1 MRLVNI
7 NVAEFGMPTY
17 HKSSCIDSSC
27 YSSSHLGSS
36 LQMCP
41 DTASV
46 FNVVNNYFEK
56 FPIVN
61 VFVSRE
67 LRIWFQKSHKTLFGL
82 VLSPCKDLEDL
93 SLVNYS
99 TFLKR
104 QISEK
109 MSQKKVTN
117 GSRCFLPES
126 YEICYKILDY
136 EYCSS

>member
-1 MRLVNI
+1 MRFLNI
-7 NVAEFGMPTY
+7 NVAGFGMPTND
-17 HKSSCIDSSC
+17 KSNCVDSSC

-36 LQMCP
+36 LRMCP

-46 FNVVNNYFEK
+46 FNVVNNYFEN

-93 SLVNYS
+93 CLVNYS

-109 MSQKKVTN
+109 MSQKK
-117 GSRCFLPES
+117 S
-126 YEICYKILDY
+126 YKWFSMFSTRNLRNLLRNFGV
-136 EYCSS
+136 

>member
-36 LQMCP
+36 LRMCP

-46 FNVVNNYFEK
+46 FNVVNNYFEN

-109 MSQKKVTN
+109 MSQKK
-117 GSRCFLPES
+117 S
-126 YEICYKILDY
+126 YKWFSMFSARKLRNLLQNFGL
-136 EYCSS
+136 